1 MRLSYSQAG
10 LAFYPPIIQPPP
22 PAPPVVLGPF
32 VPVDLS
38 SPIRARRAMPDL
50 MNNATLYMAGLAPAQ
65 QIKMHPGF
73 YGDGNTV
80 ISGSQDPVS
89 RVAFE
94 MNLTISTV
102 GCLGY
107 CAFITWGALETAQ
120 DVYAIAKLDALYN
133 YMTTHGGTPKRL
145 ALIPEVGEFTSSHPG
160 TSDGSTLPL
169 YLQNNVALYGQAGYR
184 VGGVT
189 TTPAGAS
196 GWWGG
201 DGNGTT
207 FCAQLHRAN
216 VMNRFIKLI
225 QAIAAWGDSKP
236 FFECMML
243 GENSLW
249 VGANSAN
256 GGGSGY
262 SDAAATTTQISCMQ
276 AAATAFPHTDVIYT
290 NTYMFT
296 VTPAQDLEDN
306 IVSNRNTPG
315 QTDSMGLTRINFG
328 GGVLTSWGVAAYTGQ
343 LLAGSTATVTNW
355 RDNGVHLTSEIQAP
369 DLGAFGGIPSG
380 SAYANV
386 PLTFSAPPPNGAISA
401 VLTSPASWPNGTGYN
416 VKFTLTAGGTITR
429 ICTVADNHTFTW
441 SPGLSGNCNAAA
453 TTHQGNADGW
463 SPQDLCDAH
472 NVAYKSNRVFL
483 AVIPDSATYV
493 PIDRRWTQASA
504 VFIANYNPQ
513 TSYPVNLP

>member
-1 MRLSYSQAG
+1 MGLSYPG
-10 LAFYPPIIQPPP
+10 LGLYPDIAPAPPTP
-22 PAPPVVLGPF
+22 PAPLVPGPF
-32 VPVDLS
+32 ISADLS
-38 SPIRARRAMPDL
+38 VPIKAKRRQYHDF
-50 MNNATLYMAGLAPAQ
+50 NVTLTSGITPPPTQ
-65 QIKMHPGF
+65 QIKVNPGF

-94 MNLTISTV
+94 MNLVISTV

-107 CAFITWGALETAQ
+107 CVFMTWGALETAQ
-120 DVYAIAKLDALYN
+120 DTYAISKLDALYT
-133 YMTTHGGTPKRL
+133 YLTTHGGTPKRM

-160 TSDGSTLPL
+160 SSDGSTLPL
-169 YLQNNVALYGQAGYR
+169 YLQNNVGLYGQAGYR
-184 VGGVT
+184 LAGVT

-207 FCAQLHRAN
+207 FCAQLHRTS

-249 VGANSAN
+249 VGANSSN

-276 AAATAFPHTDVIYT
+276 ASTAAFPHTDVIYT

-296 VTPAQDLEDN
+296 VSPAQDLEDD
-306 IVSNRNTPG
+306 IVNNRNTPG
-315 QTDSMGLTRINFG
+315 QTDSMGHTRINYG
-328 GGVLTSWGVAAYTGQ
+328 GGILTSWGVAAYAGQ
-343 LLAGSTATVTNW
+343 LLAGSTASVTNW
-355 RDNGVHLTSEIQAP
+355 RDSGVHLTSEIQAP

-386 PLTFSAPPPNGAISA
+386 PITFSGPVLTGVTSA
-401 VLTSPASWPNGTGYN
+401 VITNPTSWPNGTGYN
-416 VKFTLTAGGTITR
+416 VKFSNNTTR
-429 ICTVADNHTFTW
+429 ICTVANNHTMTW
-441 SPGLSGNCNAAA
+441 SPGISSDCTASA
-453 TTHQGNADGW
+453 TVHQGNADGW

-472 NVAYKSNRVFL
+472 NLDYKSNRVFL
-483 AVIPDSATYV
+483 AVIPDSVTYV
-493 PIDRRWTQASA
+493 PIDRRWSQASA
-504 VFIANYNPQ
+504 IFIANYNPQ
-513 TSYPVNLP
+513 TSYPTNLP